1 MGLTIAASC
10 PHYYANLT
18 PPPGGVRASKK
29 ALAQCVEVSTGP
41 PSGCHFFEETKTVRA
56 DHVRMTRV
64 VQGRLG
70 FSYTSRLSFFLPSF
84 LPSCFRDASIK
95 TTKYVRRFI
104 ADTRLERKRTK
115 KQKHINRGLPTC
127 GGTIKVNQKHNR
139 GRGLPTCGGTIKVNQ
154 KHNRGEPANLWR
166 NDRSEPTAT
175 ETNRLSKATIRNR
188 NICGRNRN
196 ICGIYLKRRR
206 NIVSRLA
213 G

>member
-1 MGLTIAASC
+1 MITIVT
-10 PHYYANLT
+10 L
-18 PPPGGVRASKK
+18 
-29 ALAQCVEVSTGP
+29 
-41 PSGCHFFEETKTVRA
+41 
-56 DHVRMTRV
+56 
-64 VQGRLG
+64 LG
-70 FSYTSRLSFFLPSF
+70 EILYTIKFYTSESSKTIEPS
-84 LPSCFRDASIK
+84 SVARVRQ
-95 TTKYVRRFI
+95 TK
-104 ADTRLERKRTK
+104 LERKRTK